1 MMEKPTIIQKLQR
14 NVENDI
20 ALAEK
25 YYSFLS
31 VLNNLGLAPREI
43 QLVAFTAVKGNM
55 TYGNVR
61 IEFCE
66 KYETTI
72 ATVGNMICKLR
83 KMKILIKEKGMVKV
97 NPQIVL
103 DFSNNVVLQIKLDHV
118 RE

>member
-1 MMEKPTIIQKLQR
+1 MEKPIIIQKLKKD
-14 NVENDI
+14 VESDI

-31 VLNNLGLAPREI
+31 VLNNLNLAPREI
-43 QLVAFTAVKGNM
+43 QLLAFTAVKGNM

-66 KYETTI
+66 KYDTTI

-97 NPQIVL
+97 NPLIVL
-103 DFSNNVVLQIKLDHV
+103 NFNNDIVLQIKLSHV
-118 RE
+118 